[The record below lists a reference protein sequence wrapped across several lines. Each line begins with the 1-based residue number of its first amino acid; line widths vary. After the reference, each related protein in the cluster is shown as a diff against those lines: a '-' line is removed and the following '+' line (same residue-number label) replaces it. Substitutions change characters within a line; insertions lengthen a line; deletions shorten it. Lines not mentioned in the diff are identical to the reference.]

1 MFSKGS
7 LPCYPRLI
15 ETIKNMQPNSH
26 LRLAK
31 TRSES
36 DPSASLRLSSQP
48 MYVRAKSHPWG
59 SSGAPNPC
67 RKRRPS
73 KFDRCQ
79 ISPFFALAQAV
90 SPKRK
95 ILTGV
100 RFFKNWSDVQMAQY
114 ILQTTP
120 IFDRCQISPV
130 RLGLKTIAAFR
141 SQPTPR
147 GAPPAPEFDG

>member
-1 MFSKGS
+1 M
-7 LPCYPRLI
+7 
-15 ETIKNMQPNSH
+15 
-26 LRLAK
+26 
-31 TRSES
+31 
-36 DPSASLRLSSQP
+36 LSSLCRNHQKHAATLASTARKNP
-48 MYVRAKSHPWG
+48 IGKRSFSVPKALEPADVRASKKPPLG
-59 SSGAPNPC
+59 IFRRTQPC